1 MNSIQKSVIQDPSAD
16 PSTVLKS
23 RIRDGLSRRVAVK
36 KTLLRKRTSKK
47 RMKYAK
53 LQKNGLKISG
63 SMFYGVME
71 DGGQVVY

>member
-1 MNSIQKSVIQDPSAD
+1 MNSIQKSVLQDPSAD
-16 PSTVLKS
+16 PFSVKKS

-36 KTLLRKRTSKK
+36 KTLRKRTRKK
-47 RMKYAK
+47 RMRYAK

-71 DGGQVVY
+71 EEGQVVY

>member
-1 MNSIQKSVIQDPSAD
+1 
-16 PSTVLKS
+16 
-23 RIRDGLSRRVAVK
+23 
-36 KTLLRKRTSKK
+36 
-47 RMKYAK
+47 MKYGK